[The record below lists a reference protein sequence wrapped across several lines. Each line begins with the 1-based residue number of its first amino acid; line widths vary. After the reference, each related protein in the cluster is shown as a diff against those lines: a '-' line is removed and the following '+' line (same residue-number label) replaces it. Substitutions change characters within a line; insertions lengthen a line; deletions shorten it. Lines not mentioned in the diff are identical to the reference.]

1 LNARTLFTE
10 PDDLMAAELAG
21 DLSHVITMTTL
32 SPLDIAAHI
41 DGPLRHYKHA
51 RHGGVFQHR
60 FHLTGLT
67 PGDARR
73 VTDRLAALS
82 DVAGVQVEHLI
93 RRL

>member
-1 LNARTLFTE
+1 MNAYTTFTE

-21 DLSHVITMTTL
+21 DLSHIVTLTTL

-41 DGPLRHYKHA
+41 DRPVSRYKQSHHA
-51 RHGGVFQHR
+51 GAYQHR

-82 DVAGVQVEHLI
+82 GVAGVQVEHLI